1 MWAMR
6 MNRITTSAGS
16 GYVCSAFYTS
26 HYRAVL
32 RSDFQVPGYLTAAC
46 LAVAAVETA
55 ACLAVVAA
63 DPAACLDLAAIQD
76 LAAGLDSI

>member
-1 MWAMR
+1 MR
-6 MNRITTSAGS
+6 MIRITTSAGS

-46 LAVAAVETA
+46 LAVAAAEMA
-55 ACLAVVAA
+55 ACLAVAA
-63 DPAACLDLAAIQD
+63 APAACLDLAAIQD